1 MSRLTSSLRYIR
13 ITDVQRFSAYL
24 GVVAVF
30 VALVTAPL
38 YHSHDHHDDH
48 GSHESL
54 VHAHFLDHH
63 EAEPHAED
71 EIEASDSHDKAR
83 WVDFFTLQVP
93 SDAFAL
99 AIDFPE
105 DNAVPVLKQSRGLI
119 LASEPRAHS
128 PPGTRFSVPRSPPI
142 L

>member
-1 MSRLTSSLRYIR
+1 MSRLTSSHRYIR

-24 GVVAVF
+24 GVVAVL

-38 YHSHDHHDDH
+38 YHAHDPDNH
-48 GSHESL
+48 GSHESV

-63 EAEPHAED
+63 EAEPHAAD
-71 EIEASDSHDKAR
+71 EIEASDSHHKAR

-99 AIDFPE
+99 AIDLPE
-105 DNAVPVLKQSRGLI
+105 DSAVPVLKQSRGVI
-119 LASEPRAHS
+119 LTSEPRAHS
-128 PPGTRFSVPRSPPI
+128 PPETRFSIPRSPPT